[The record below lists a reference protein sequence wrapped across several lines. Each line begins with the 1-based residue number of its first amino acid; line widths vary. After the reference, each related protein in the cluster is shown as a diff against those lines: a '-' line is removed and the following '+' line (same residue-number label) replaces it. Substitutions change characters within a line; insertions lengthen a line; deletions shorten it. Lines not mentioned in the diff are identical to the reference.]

1 MPSKYEIISALASQ
15 EAVRIT
21 SDVAQYEAFLVTAA
35 NNYKYTFREQL
46 LIHAQKPE
54 ATACAE
60 IKLWNKL
67 GRWVNGGTKG
77 IALLV
82 EGRSGYKLR
91 YVFDYSDTN
100 SRVGR
105 TITLWQL
112 QPQFEAGVIEAM
124 ANSVGDLT
132 PDGDFVQSIMQFTET
147 LVDDNFT
154 DYRDML
160 MEVKGGSLLEELDEL
175 NTEVWLKN
183 LLKSS
188 VAFMALTRCGYDA
201 RLYLDADDFQ
211 HLREFNTQRLSLF
224 WVEPPATLLKW
235 PCGRSRQR

>member
-188 VAFMALTRCGYDA
+188 VAFMALTRCG
-201 RLYLDADDFQ
+201 
-211 HLREFNTQRLSLF
+211 
-224 WVEPPATLLKW
+224 
-235 PCGRSRQR
+235 